1 MNREDK
7 ADREFELLKLEFD
20 KCLDQRR
27 FEIENFWKRG
37 WFFGALILAIATAY
51 FQVKGGDTA
60 YRVYIAFL
68 GLCVSFFQ
76 GLMNR
81 GSKYWQERWECKTKR
96 IESLLGID
104 VTKTKNFEEKEKYFL
119 DAGVLA
125 KSEWMLTR
133 ARRYSV
139 SKLTVLVIDIITLSW
154 FMLWLSNLDLG
165 WIPWL
170 SRLDGAKSVTIIHF
184 VYIGY
189 IFLFWFRGK
198 VIEPFLREVKPLDGR
213 VRDVYFRD
221 SEMYIKGDKA
231 IDALVRERLAI
242 YSTRKVNRWKRIK
255 VWIWKNVL

>member
-1 MNREDK
+1 MTPQEKENRD
-7 ADREFELLKLEFD
+7 FELLKLEFD
-20 KCLDQRR
+20 KSLDQRR
-27 FEIENFWKRG
+27 FEIDNFWKRG

-51 FQVKGGDTA
+51 FQVKEDDTV

-81 GSKYWQERWECKTKR
+81 GSKYWQERWESKTKR

-104 VTKTKNFEEKEKYFL
+104 VTKTKNFYEKEKYFL

-125 KSEWMLTR
+125 KSEGFLTR

-165 WIPWL
+165 CIPIF
-170 SRLDGAKSVTIIHF
+170 SRIGPGYSVTIVHC
-184 VYIGY
+184 VYISY
-189 IFLFWFRGK
+189 ILFFWFRGK
-198 VIEPFLREVKPLDGR
+198 VIEPFLRQVKPLDGR
-213 VRDVYFRD
+213 VKNAYFDD
-221 SEMYIKGDKA
+221 SERYINGDKTL
-231 IDALVRERLAI
+231 DLLVQDRLSS
-242 YSTRKVNRWKRIK
+242 YDPKKTSKWSKFKVWVWKRI
-255 VWIWKNVL
+255 L